1 MCVCVFVV
9 VRTNRTGIHPM
20 AERRAR
26 KTIMQEGTPLVVY
39 PELVDGEGPPI
50 LGLGGG
56 TRG

>member
-1 MCVCVFVV
+1 M
-9 VRTNRTGIHPM
+9 HPM